1 VAALLS
7 ENSVNLS
14 NVDNGVLEKHD
25 VHLLD
30 LGLRIVLLKRIVKT
44 FAQNLEVANFLI
56 VVVVIITILEEINK
70 DSISLLSIF

>member
-1 VAALLS
+1 
-7 ENSVNLS
+7 
-14 NVDNGVLEKHD
+14 VDDGVLEKHD

-56 VVVVIITILEEINK
+56 VVVFIITILEEINK
-70 DSISLLSIF
+70 DSISL